1 MSDEEDEIAEE
12 EAEEV
17 DGERMISEGDGVTLD
32 VYELF
37 TFLDARMIRI
47 HEGSLIVLCNDGK
60 ERMVEVLQE
69 YIKLPKKAGAA
80 LSSIKK

>member
-1 MSDEEDEIAEE
+1 MSDED
-12 EAEEV
+12 EEV
-17 DGERMISEGDGVTLD
+17 EEVEDDGERLFSEGDCLTADIYAMIDLLGAVS
-32 VYELF
+32 
-37 TFLDARMIRI
+37 IRI
-47 HEGSLIVLCNDGK
+47 HEGSLIVLCVDGK